1 MSLLLWLVLLLKMTG
16 MWNKPLAVEGG
27 QLNEERE
34 AGKEKLAQDHP
45 QVLTIMT
52 KMGLEWL
59 L

>member
-1 MSLLLWLVLLLKMTG
+1 